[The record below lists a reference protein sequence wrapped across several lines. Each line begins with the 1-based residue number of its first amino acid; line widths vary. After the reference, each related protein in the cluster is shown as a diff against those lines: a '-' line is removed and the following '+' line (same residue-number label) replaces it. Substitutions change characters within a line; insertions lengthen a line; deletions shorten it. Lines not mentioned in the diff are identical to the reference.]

1 MTGSI
6 KKYIFVKKSI
16 VTFIVVVI
24 LLEVPAQLVYPFVW
38 LFIVDV
44 VISDGKLALLLP
56 ATAVWFGVQVLEQVL
71 RVIRTLLTERLGLSF
86 SREAREA
93 VHHQLLYSQ
102 WRELESQRSG
112 DLVARFGPDID
123 AVEQFLSNESPTFL
137 IQILGFTLVIGAL
150 VWINPLL
157 ATVVVIPVV
166 VVAIVARR
174 FNATVGPRYQVAAA
188 KLGDMSAT
196 FEEDA
201 TGVRAI
207 QALSAEKVRH
217 AGMVDLAQQ
226 LYASRMSIVRNRIM
240 AENIAGFIG
249 FSGTVGMMSL
259 GGYLVVEGNMT
270 LGGLVAFLGY
280 AWRLPVG
287 VNIIISGVDFWNRAK
302 AASLR
307 LQDILDREYS
317 RSVVREAPEIDSVKG
332 EINFNV
338 DRFVY
343 PSRTEPALSQ
353 VAFSARPGDIVCL
366 VGPSGS
372 GKSTILSL
380 VAGFYQPD
388 INRGQV
394 EIDGYELRENNS
406 RSYRRFMAVVLQD
419 TFIWNDTVEANI
431 RMGVR
436 EARSEEVENAAR
448 FANAHDFIVNLPEG
462 YSTVIGE
469 RGVRLSGGQRQ
480 RLGVVRGFLQNPSI
494 ILMDEPTSSV
504 ESESEEA
511 VIAPLKALSRRRTT
525 IVASHRPVFA
535 ENATEVLYL
544 REGRVVSKG
553 RHSDL
558 WNTSSEYRTFM
569 IRGTELAESPH

>member
-1 MTGSI
+1 
-6 KKYIFVKKSI
+6 
-16 VTFIVVVI
+16 
-24 LLEVPAQLVYPFVW
+24 
-38 LFIVDV
+38 
-44 VISDGKLALLLP
+44 
-56 ATAVWFGVQVLEQVL
+56 
-71 RVIRTLLTERLGLSF
+71 
-86 SREAREA
+86 
-93 VHHQLLYSQ
+93 
-102 WRELESQRSG
+102 
-112 DLVARFGPDID
+112 
-123 AVEQFLSNESPTFL
+123 
-137 IQILGFTLVIGAL
+137 
-150 VWINPLL
+150 
-157 ATVVVIPVV
+157 
-166 VVAIVARR
+166 
-174 FNATVGPRYQVAAA
+174 
-188 KLGDMSAT
+188 
-196 FEEDA
+196 
-201 TGVRAI
+201 
-207 QALSAEKVRH
+207 
-217 AGMVDLAQQ
+217 MVDLAQQ
-226 LYASRMSIVRNRIM
+226 LYPSRMSIVRNRIM

-480 RLGVVRGFLQNPSI
+480 RLGVARGFLQNPSI

-511 VIAPLKALSRRRTT
+511 VIAALKALSRRRTT

-558 WNTSSEYRTFM
+558 WNTSS
-569 IRGTELAESPH
+569 